1 MMDVSEEAELLML
14 RLVEGRRFVCRLELT
29 EEGREWM
36 GWLAEEGF
44 VRAGVRLVEGLPL
57 LASGQTCYSITIPGR
72 RRIAE
77 IEKRLRE
84 AEPLRRAGRAV
95 AGLVTGA
102 ARVALEAL
110 VAEAVSG
117 LGR

>member
-14 RLVEGRRFVCRLELT
+14 RLVEGRRFVSRLELT
-29 EEGREWM
+29 EEGRKWM

-44 VRAGVRLVEGLPL
+44 VRAKVRLVEGVPL

-72 RRIAE
+72 RRIVE

-84 AEPLRRAGRAV
+84 AEPLRRAGCAV

-102 ARVALEAL
+102 ARAALEAL